1 MRIAVVSV
9 DQRPLRA
16 GSRDWVTGSAVH
28 LTELAAA
35 LARLGHDVRVYTR
48 RSSPSQPEQT
58 TDATG
63 VTIVN
68 VPIGPP
74 HPAHPGE
81 QLCHLN
87 PFGQWLDRS
96 WRLGWAPDVVHAH
109 AWPSAVAAL
118 VAKKLTSRPT
128 VVTFHGVAAE
138 PPHGHSQGDERVA
151 AFRWRVEQAAASGAD
166 AVVELSH
173 SDAHR
178 VRRLGIP
185 RAKVTVIP
193 PGVDTTQFQPTGRA
207 WSRRRTHRIL
217 AVGQLVPSNGFADT
231 VAALPDLPDTELVII
246 GRPPPPSRGLGPHAA
261 ALRASA
267 INTGAHDRL
276 RLTGAV
282 PYRDMPGWYRSADL
296 LVCTPS
302 HASLS
307 RAALEAMA
315 CGVPV
320 MAAAAGGLSEAV
332 ADGTVGRLIPP
343 GSPAQLVATIQ
354 ALLTDPDLRG
364 AYGLAG
370 IERARLEYSWQQ
382 AAQRT
387 LDTYR
392 RALGHHAAAPRERE
406 AAAAA

>member
-16 GSRDWVTGSAVH
+16 GSRDWITGSAVH
-28 LTELAAA
+28 MTELSAA

-48 RSSPSQPEQT
+48 RSSPSQPEQA
-58 TDATG
+58 TDADGITL
-63 VTIVN
+63 VN
-68 VPIGPP
+68 APIGPART
-74 HPAHPGE
+74 AHPGE

-96 WRLGWAPDVVHAH
+96 WRDDWAPDVVHAH
-109 AWPSAVAAL
+109 TWPSAVAAL
-118 VAKKLTSRPT
+118 VAKKMTSRPT
-128 VVTFHGVAAE
+128 VVTFHGVAE
-138 PPHGHSQGDERVA
+138 PLGDHGQGDRVA
-151 AFRWRVEQAAASGAD
+151 AFRRRVEQAAAGEAD
-166 AVVELSH
+166 AVLALSH
-173 SDAHR
+173 SDAHHM
-178 VRRLGIP
+178 RRLGIP
-185 RAKVTVIP
+185 RTKVSVIP
-193 PGVDTTQFQPTGRA
+193 PGVDTAQFQPSGPA
-207 WSRRRTHRIL
+207 WNRRRPHRIL
-217 AVGQLVPSNGFADT
+217 AVGQLIPSNGFADT
-231 VAALPDLPDTELVII
+231 VAALPGLPDTELVII

-267 INTGAHDRL
+267 VNTGTHDRL

-302 HASLS
+302 HASLN

-320 MAAAAGGLSEAV
+320 MAAATGGLSEAV
-332 ADGTVGRLIPP
+332 TDGTVGRLIPP
-343 GSPAQLVATIQ
+343 GSPAQLVATIH
-354 ALLTDPDLRG
+354 ALLTDPELRG

-370 IERARLEYSWQQ
+370 IERARLEYSWHQ

-392 RALGHHAAAPRERE
+392 RTLGHHVAAPRGRQTAT
-406 AAAAA
+406 AAAA